1 MEQAIFFEALQ
12 KGLSYFSKGAF
23 AHEFTVAK
31 SDFFD
36 NSGVLDEQSPT
47 YTVRIQQFLDWFFFS
62 RQLSDFRLAPSH
74 CVFMLPDLRWSET
87 EVEIVSSFK
96 DVRHS
101 LFDIIKVKEGVITIE
116 DLLVKQKVDIQLGI
130 QAKLFSKG
138 QLFEGRLLN
147 KDKESLLLKGRC
159 FHPEEA
165 RPFLVEQIKR
175 YRKDPD
181 LDREQLFLATLKM
194 RYLSER
200 YPKASVDQIYNWQNR
215 WIENEFSGS

>member
-1 MEQAIFFEALQ
+1 MDQTIFFEALQ
-12 KGLSYFSKGAF
+12 KGLSYFSKGTY

-36 NSGVLDEQSPT
+36 NSGVLDEQSPV

-62 RQLSDFRLAPSH
+62 RKLNDFRLPPSH
-74 CVFMLPDLRWSET
+74 CVFMLPDLRWSPEET
-87 EVEIVSSFK
+87 ELVASFK
-96 DVRHS
+96 EVRHS
-101 LFDIIKVKEGVITIE
+101 FFDIIKVKDEMITVE
-116 DLLVKQKVDIQLGI
+116 DLLVKQKIEIKLGV

-138 QLFEGRLLN
+138 QLFEGRILN

-165 RPFLVEQIKR
+165 RPFLLDQIKK

-181 LDREQLFLATLKM
+181 LDREQLFLASLKM
-194 RYLSER
+194 RYLSDR